1 MDVDLITQINDK
13 LKEMNDLLA
22 KQGSVFTG
30 QVNAINNSVSSTK
43 NLFASMQNI
52 SNSQKQ
58 VDSVYTGVSKKSEA
72 AAKAFSVMDASAAQL
87 TKALSDGGTAV
98 LGFANTML
106 DTTPGLTKYTRSVTD
121 MALVVSDFAAP
132 FGLLGKAAGGMVAI
146 LGTLVG
152 ASFKYSDAAV
162 KSYDEISKAG
172 AGIGES
178 ADSFLKL
185 AHQANLSS
193 QNMGIL
199 SKGVT
204 ELGDKLLFLGSTT
217 SKGVETYAKMASF
230 NDKTLKQYRNLGFT
244 QQDLIESQEKYLELQ
259 ALSGADMRKSPQELQ
274 KASLE
279 WIDQQNE
286 LAELTGIN
294 AKTQQEALAKALTQ
308 ANFQAYITGEEQKK
322 NEASKRGDTALAAE
336 IEQRIKVK
344 KEAAAYAEATYGAV
358 KATAILQGISTDGAT
373 VIGQNQAALMRG
385 GQNVAEYNEML
396 NKGQS
401 VVKRMSSDNVNAIDQ
416 YRKNYGEMGQA
427 AGEASRNMMKIN
439 MIDTQSIAAAG
450 RDSKLKTTEGKKQ
463 QTKEEQEAAATLE
476 REKKYNGEIMANRGQ
491 QEQYERQ
498 IRQALDP
505 ILGKL
510 SDQINVLVL
519 KLQPMITKVVG
530 LISKNMNYII
540 DVAKGLAV
548 TFGIMF
554 GAVAVG
560 KVVGSVRTF
569 KDGFS
574 KWKKGESGAVGS
586 ANNAAWVVFDEK
598 SEALSKLSGGGG
610 GGTSGIPKV
619 RKADLLD
626 KNGKVLQGAALDER
640 MKKLARKQG
649 LSAHEKTDEKGPGG
663 AIGDLVDVLKDAS
676 KNATSIVLGGG
687 ALAAAMAEIGAG
699 AALATWFVGLALP
712 TFAEGMKK
720 FNDVDGDNLE
730 GVGFGLAGIGTG
742 LLLMSGSA
750 IFGILTALSKITG
763 GKSPLENA
771 ADELLRFQ
779 KLKLD
784 TKKIKDNGEA
794 ALAFSLGLA
803 SVSVSDTFA
812 KFAQGLGD
820 FFSKKPPFKDFVDF
834 SKLKID
840 SKAVKSNAEAFR
852 TFSEAM
858 NSYKGPDT
866 VATITTALADS
877 VNKYFNVRPPLEK
890 FMYFSNL
897 PIKAKQAKENALAFK
912 YFSEAMSDYKGTG
925 AGVIQALSQ
934 LAGSEINKLFGV
946 KGPIDSFEDFTKRQF
961 GPNAEKNADAFFKF
975 ASAMGILTG
984 SPSASGV
991 AGAAASGVV
1000 GAIGGALSSG
1010 ATILGAAAG
1019 AAADWVSSVF
1029 KLGKPK
1035 PEFVGVMQIAKKSG
1049 DPHPE
1054 ITAAQWALE
1063 SGWGKHMSGKN
1074 NPFGQKAK
1082 KDKSGNPTEP
1092 ATSRRTREV
1101 IGGKEIF
1108 INDYFKDYP
1117 TQDAAIAE
1125 HAQKWTA
1132 RRTQPGSSPIEA
1144 ATAIKAA
1151 GYATDPNYVKSLAG
1165 IVASNGIDP
1174 KAPLKAAKGGIF
1186 DGPMSGYPM
1195 ELHGHEIIIPL
1206 EKDSILKKMS
1216 EKEFL
1221 EEMSEEAHHFKEMF
1235 EEDIK
1240 KHAKYSKSSATKIVE
1255 METEMKE
1262 TMLEKLDR
1270 MITVLD
1276 SRHNTSKKILQ
1287 NSRV

>member
-1 MDVDLITQINDK
+1 MDADLIAQINDK
-13 LKEMNDLLA
+13 LKEMNDLLT
-22 KQGSVFTG
+22 KQGSVITS
-30 QVNAINNSVSSTK
+30 QVNAINSSTSATK
-43 NLFASMQNI
+43 NLYSSTQTL
-52 SNSQKQ
+52 SNSEKEA
-58 VDSVYTGVSKKSEA
+58 DSTYTGVSKKSEA
-72 AAKAFSVMDASAAQL
+72 AAKASSVMDESTTQL
-87 TKALSDGGTAV
+87 TKALNDGSTAV
-98 LGFANTML
+98 LGFAHSML
-106 DTTPGLTKYTRSVTD
+106 DTTPGLTKYARSVTD
-121 MALVVSDFAAP
+121 MALVVSDLAAP
-132 FGLLGKAAGGMVAI
+132 FGLLGKAAGGIVAI

-204 ELGDKLLFLGSTT
+204 DLGDKLLFLGSTT
-217 SKGVETYAKMASF
+217 SKGAETFVKMASF

-259 ALSGADMRKSPQELQ
+259 AQSGADMRKSPQELQ

-294 AKTQQEALAKALTQ
+294 AKTQQEALAKALAQ

-322 NEASKRGDTALAAE
+322 NDAIKRGDTALAAE

-344 KEAAAYAEATYGAV
+344 KEAATYAEATYGAV

-373 VIGQNQAALMRG
+373 VIGQNQAALMRS

-439 MIDTQSIAAAG
+439 MIDNQSIAAAA
-450 RDSKLKTTEGKKQ
+450 RDSQLKTTAGKRQ
-463 QTKEEQEAAATLE
+463 QTKEEQEAAAALE
-476 REKKYNGEIMANRGQ
+476 REKKYNGEIMANRAQ

-519 KLQPMITKVVG
+519 KLQPVITKVIG
-530 LISKNMNYII
+530 LISKNMNYVI

-554 GAVAVG
+554 GAVAIG
-560 KVVGSVRTF
+560 KVVGSVRSF

-574 KWKKGESGAVGS
+574 KWRKGESGAVGS

-598 SEALSKLSGGGG
+598 SEVLSKLSGG

-626 KNGKVLQGAALDER
+626 KNGKVLQGGALQER
-640 MKKLARKQG
+640 MKKLARQQG
-649 LSAHEKTDEKGPGG
+649 LSGHTENSEQELGG
-663 AIGDLVDVLKDAS
+663 TLGNLVDVLKYAS
-676 KNATSIVLGGG
+676 KNAADIIKGGAALGLSLAAVGGG
-687 ALAAAMAEIGAG
+687 AAAAI
-699 AALATWFVGLALP
+699 WIVGKALP
-712 TFAEGMKK
+712 TFANGMKS
-720 FNDVDGDNLE
+720 FNEVNGKNLE
-730 GVGFGLAGIGTG
+730 GVGIGLAGIG
-742 LLLMSGSA
+742 S
-750 IFGILTALSKITG
+750 GILMMSSGAVLGVLSTIATLVG
-763 GKSPLENA
+763 GKTPLQKA
-771 ADELLRFQ
+771 ADELYQFQ
-779 KLKLD
+779 KLNID
-784 TKKIKDNGEA
+784 SKKVKANGEA
-794 ALAFSLGLA
+794 AI
-803 SVSVSDTFA
+803 VFA
-812 KFAQGLGD
+812 KALAGAVAISE
-820 FFSKKPPFKDFVDF
+820 FSKLTDSLNGFFESKPPFKDFEDF
-834 SKLKID
+834 SKLNINEPK
-840 SKAVKSNAEAFR
+840 VKNNATAFKEFAEA
-852 TFSEAM
+852 M
-858 NSYKGPDT
+858 DSYKGGGT
-866 VATITTALADS
+866 VGTVTTAIAES
-877 VNKYFNVRPPLEK
+877 VANHFKVNPPIKE
-890 FMYFSNL
+890 FQYFSTL
-897 PIKAKQAKENALAFK
+897 KIDPIQTKKNATAFK
-912 YFSEAMSDYKGTG
+912 YFSEAIAEYKGTNS
-925 AGVIQALSQ
+925 GVIDSLNALI
-934 LAGSEINKLFGV
+934 GSSLNKLFNLD
-946 KGPIDSFEDFTKRQF
+946 GPIDSFVNFTNKSF
-961 GPNAEKNADAFFKF
+961 GPNAEKNADAFYKF
-975 ASAMGILTG
+975 ASAMGILSGSTNATG
-984 SPSASGV
+984 SANSAV
-991 AGAAASGVV
+991 NGVV

-1035 PEFVGVMQIAKKSG
+1035 PEYVGVMQIAKKSG

-1082 KDKSGNPTEP
+1082 KDKGGNPIEP
-1092 ATSRRTREV
+1092 ATLRRTREV

-1132 RRTQPGSSPIEA
+1132 RKTQPGSSPLEA
-1144 ATAIKAA
+1144 AAAIKAA
-1151 GYATDPNYVKSLAG
+1151 GYATDPNYVKSLAN

-1186 DGPMSGYPM
+1186 DGPITGYPM
-1195 ELHGHEIIIPL
+1195 ELHGTEIVVPMD
-1206 EKDSILKKMS
+1206 KDSLLKRLATQNHDEQEDLLHSLMS
-1216 EKEFL
+1216 PE
-1221 EEMSEEAHHFKEMF
+1221 
-1235 EEDIK
+1235 
-1240 KHAKYSKSSATKIVE
+1240 TKIHHETESDVIVK
-1255 METEMKE
+1255 MDTEMKMVLLDKLSK
-1262 TMLEKLDR
+1262 MLSV
-1270 MITVLD
+1270 ID
-1276 SRHNTSKKILQ
+1276 SRHETAKKILQ
-1287 NSRV
+1287 HTRT